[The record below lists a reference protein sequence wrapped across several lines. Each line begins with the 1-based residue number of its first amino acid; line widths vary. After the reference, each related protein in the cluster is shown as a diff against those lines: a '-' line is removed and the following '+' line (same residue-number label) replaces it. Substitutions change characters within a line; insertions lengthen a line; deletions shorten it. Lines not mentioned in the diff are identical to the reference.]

1 MRLLVLGIGSPFADD
16 QAGWFV
22 ADQLSHL
29 ESLHPYLDNGS
40 LRIEAE
46 NRPGLNLLDY
56 LQQGYENVIL
66 VDMVKTNLL
75 ETGNIYKLHAKEIIG
90 FSGMLSSHNLGV
102 SPSIALAEVLGI
114 DISNISFWGIEGERY
129 LPEQEISQKML
140 DAVNV
145 VATDLQT
152 QVLQILQK

>member
-1 MRLLVLGIGSPFADD
+1 MIIFILCLLT
-16 QAGWFV
+16 
-22 ADQLSHL
+22 
-29 ESLHPYLDNGS
+29 
-40 LRIEAE
+40 
-46 NRPGLNLLDY
+46 LL
-56 LQQGYENVIL
+56 L
-66 VDMVKTNLL
+66 K
-75 ETGNIYKLHAKEIIG
+75 KL
-90 FSGMLSSHNLGV
+90 
-102 SPSIALAEVLGI
+102 I